1 MKNAISLVRLRL
13 DWDLEVGEISKM
25 ESDHNDTTTLE
36 ELKENINS
44 FYLINMSTLVFLM
57 QCGFAFLE
65 AGCVRSKNAINIIM
79 KNMMDCLVASIA
91 YWAIGYGIALVSK
104 SLARKFKL
112 IISPFDR
119 VPETIHGLVQ
129 VVFSALG
136 SKTTEENMLTGFLT
150 TLSLQPVQPL
160 SPEALQNVRIYMP
173 TSPTALLS

>member
-1 MKNAISLVRLRL
+1 MTYPTYLENNRKSQIVKNAISLVRLRL

-25 ESDHNDTTTLE
+25 ESDHNDTTTLK

-112 IISPFDR
+112 IISPHLIGFRRQSMDWYKWFFQHWDQKPPR
-119 VPETIHGLVQ
+119 RICSLV
-129 VVFSALG
+129 F
-136 SKTTEENMLTGFLT
+136 
-150 TLSLQPVQPL
+150 
-160 SPEALQNVRIYMP
+160 
-173 TSPTALLS
+173 

>member
-1 MKNAISLVRLRL
+1 
-13 DWDLEVGEISKM
+13 
-25 ESDHNDTTTLE
+25 
-36 ELKENINS
+36 
-44 FYLINMSTLVFLM
+44 
-57 QCGFAFLE
+57 
-65 AGCVRSKNAINIIM
+65 
-79 KNMMDCLVASIA
+79 MMDCLVASIA

-136 SKTTEENMLTGFLT
+136 SKTTKTMLTGFLT